1 MPKKTFNIGALLKD
15 TIVSP
20 PHIYL
25 KIKQTM
31 EKPDFS
37 FSDLAEI
44 INYDP
49 SLVVRILKIVNSPLY
64 GFKEKVENVD
74 HALNVMGVEQLN
86 QLILATSVM
95 KDFKDFPKR
104 LVDMKSFWRHSIA
117 CGVTGRHLAK
127 HHGLPNPESFY
138 LLGMLHDIGSLVL
151 YSKLPEVSKEILV
164 RCKED
169 KENLFDVELELLG
182 MSHARIGAY
191 VLREWGLPR
200 SIYEP
205 IAFHHEPLKSD
216 EFSSETAILHL
227 ADCVADELGLGNS
240 GEFVPNPIHPKVMKR
255 FINTWNLL
263 PQAWKRKYGINS
275 LVPWLLLFKSIERKT
290 LTPN

>member
-1 MPKKTFNIGALLKD
+1 VIFCRAMPKQTINIGALLKE
-15 TIVSP
+15 TIASP
-20 PHIYL
+20 PHVYL

-31 EKPDFS
+31 EQPDFS
-37 FSDLAEI
+37 FKDLAEI

-49 SLVVRILKIVNSPLY
+49 ALVVRILNIVNSPLY
-64 GFKEKVENVD
+64 GFDEKVESVD
-74 HALNVMGVEQLN
+74 HALNVMGVEQIN

-127 HHGLPNPESFY
+127 YHGVPNPESFY

-151 YSKLPEVSKEILV
+151 YSKLPDVSKEILV

-169 KENLFDVELELLG
+169 KENLFEVELELLG

-200 SIYEP
+200 NIYEP
-205 IAFHHEPLKSD
+205 VAFHHQPLKSD
-216 EFSSETAILHL
+216 EFSRETAILHL
-227 ADCVADELGLGNS
+227 ADCIVDELGLGNS
-240 GEFVPNPIHPKVMKR
+240 GEFVPNPINPKILKR
-255 FINTWNLL
+255 F
-263 PQAWKRKYGINS
+263 KYLESPAASMEEEIRDQFFNA
-275 LVPWLLLFKSIERKT
+275 LATFA
-290 LTPN
+290 

>member
-1 MPKKTFNIGALLKD
+1 MPKKVIDIRALLKD
-15 TIVSP
+15 TISSP
-20 PHIYL
+20 PNVYL

-31 EKPDFS
+31 ERPDFS
-37 FSDLAEI
+37 FKDLAKI

-64 GFKEKVENVD
+64 GFEEKVVD
-74 HALNVMGVEQLN
+74 VEHALNVMGIEQLS

-117 CGVTGRHLAK
+117 CAVTGRHLAK
-127 HHGLPNPESFY
+127 HHGVPNPESFY

-151 YSKLPEVSKEILV
+151 YSKLPEMSKEILV
-164 RCKED
+164 RCKGD

-182 MSHARIGAY
+182 MSHARVGAY

-200 SIYEP
+200 SVYEP
-205 IAFHHEPLKSD
+205 VAFHHEPLKSG
-216 EFSSETAILHL
+216 EFSRETAILHL
-227 ADCVADELGLGNS
+227 ADCIADELELGNS
-240 GEFVPNPIHPKVMKR
+240 GEFVPNPIHPKVLKR
-255 FINTWNLL
+255 F
-263 PQAWKRKYGINS
+263 KYLESPAAGLEVEIRDQFFS
-275 LVPWLLLFKSIERKT
+275 ALATFV
-290 LTPN
+290 

>member
-1 MPKKTFNIGALLKD
+1 MPKKTINIGALLKD
-15 TIVSP
+15 TIASP
-20 PHIYL
+20 PHVYL

-31 EKPDFS
+31 QKPDFS
-37 FSDLAEI
+37 FKDLAEI

-64 GFKEKVENVD
+64 GFEDKVENVD

-117 CGVTGRHLAK
+117 CAVTGRHLAK
-127 HHGLPNPESFY
+127 YHGVPNPESFY

-151 YSKLPEVSKEILV
+151 YSKLPEISKEILV
-164 RCKED
+164 RCKGD

-182 MSHARIGAY
+182 MSHARVGAY

-200 SIYEP
+200 NIYEP
-205 IAFHHEPLKSD
+205 VAFHHEPLKSD
-216 EFSSETAILHL
+216 GFSMETAILHL
-227 ADCVADELGLGNS
+227 ADCIADELGLGNS
-240 GEFVPNPIHPKVMKR
+240 GEFVPNPIHPKVLKR
-255 FINTWNLL
+255 F
-263 PQAWKRKYGINS
+263 KYLESPAAGLEVEIRDQFFS
-275 LVPWLLLFKSIERKT
+275 ALATFV
-290 LTPN
+290 